1 MIIPTKTSSGS
12 YDIIVGRGKINS
24 AGQHLNLSRKVMIV
38 TDTGVPRQYV
48 ESIAKSSKTP
58 VIHTFEMGEG
68 SKTFETYQ
76 SILSH
81 MIKENFTRT
90 DAVVAVGGGVVGD
103 VAGFVASTFMR
114 GIDFYN
120 VPTTLLSQVDS
131 SIGGKTAVD
140 FMGIKNIVGAFYP
153 PKCVIV
159 DPDTLETLEPR
170 QFSNGMA
177 EAIKMAATCDGE
189 LFEFIEKC
197 DASDKESI
205 DFIITRS
212 LLIKKRVV
220 EEDEREGGLR
230 RVLNFGHTLAH
241 AIESAGEF
249 SSLYH
254 GECVGLGMLSMCDKS
269 VRERLLS
276 VLEKFSL
283 PTRFSFDKEV
293 LISSARHDKKLAG
306 EDIFLVFVKEIG
318 TFEFRRVAFC
328 EFEEMIRK
336 GE

>member
-1 MIIPTKTSSGS
+1 MIIPTKTSQGN
-12 YDIIVGRGKINS
+12 YDIIVGRGKINE
-24 AGQHLNLSRKVMIV
+24 AEKYLNLSRKVMIV
-38 TDTGVPRQYV
+38 TDTGVPEQYV
-48 ESIAKSSKTP
+48 QSIVKKCKTP

-68 SKTFETYQ
+68 SKNFDTFQ
-76 SILSH
+76 GILAH
-81 MIKENFTRT
+81 MIEENFTRT

-120 VPTTLLSQVDS
+120 IPTTLLSQVDS

-159 DPDTLETLEPR
+159 DPDTLSTLHPR

-177 EAIKMAATCDGE
+177 EAVKMAATCDRE

-220 EEDEREGGLR
+220 EEDEHEGGLR

-254 GECVGLGMLSMCDKS
+254 GECVGLGMLSMCDEK
-269 VRERLLS
+269 VRARLLS

-283 PTRFSFDKEV
+283 PTRFDFDADV

-306 EDIFLVFVKEIG
+306 NDIFLVFVKEIG
-318 TFEFRRVAFC
+318 EFEFRRVPFG
-328 EFEEMIRK
+328 EFEGMIRK

>member
-1 MIIPTKTSSGS
+1 MIIPTKTSSGN
-12 YDIIVGRGKINS
+12 YDIIVGRGKLNS
-24 AGQHLNLSRKVMIV
+24 ADKYLNLSRKVMIV
-38 TDTGVPRQYV
+38 TDTGVPEEYV
-48 ESIAKSSKTP
+48 QSVAKVCKNP
-58 VIHTFEMGEG
+58 VIHTFKMGEG
-68 SKTFETYQ
+68 SKNFDTFQ

-81 MIKENFTRT
+81 MIEENFTRT

-120 VPTTLLSQVDS
+120 IPTTLLSQVDS

-159 DPDTLETLEPR
+159 DPNTLSTLDPR

-177 EAIKMAATCDGE
+177 EAIKMASTCDKE

-197 DASDKESI
+197 DMGDKESI

-254 GECVGLGMLSMCDKS
+254 GECVGLGMLLMSDES
-269 VRERLLS
+269 VRERILK

-283 PTRFSFDKEV
+283 PTKFDFDKDV
-293 LISSARHDKKLAG
+293 LIASARHDKKLAG
-306 EDIFLVFVKEIG
+306 DDIFLVFVKKIG
-318 TFEFRRVAFC
+318 EFEFRRVPFS
-328 EFEEMIRK
+328 EFEEMIVK